1 MIPIKTSVVSG
12 VALSQIDG
20 VTKMLLMKRIKGGY
34 WCHVAGTIERNETG
48 WQAIIREFREET
60 QIEVTSLYN
69 AQYIEQFYESSAN
82 VIELIPVFVVLCDAN
97 QVVRLNDEHTEF
109 KWCTLPEAKE
119 LAPFPSQHEAFE
131 HIWSYFVERPIN
143 EFYRVQIG

>member
-20 VTKMLLMKRIKGGY
+20 VTKMLLMKRVKGGY

-60 QIEVTSLYN
+60 QIEVTSL
-69 AQYIEQFYESSAN
+69 
-82 VIELIPVFVVLCDAN
+82 
-97 QVVRLNDEHTEF
+97 
-109 KWCTLPEAKE
+109 
-119 LAPFPSQHEAFE
+119 
-131 HIWSYFVERPIN
+131 
-143 EFYRVQIG
+143 